1 MCAVSANKIND
12 WARGATSAHLLV
24 HLQQRFAVDFEEL
37 HALQEVGGQVQVMLQ
52 PSAHLARAP
61 VEHTLRSPNDAR
73 HLLRLRLFHRRLL
86 LPLRRSHLLRK
97 APLFP
102 LLPGILLALARQID
116 VVAIKTI
123 LRVAVLFARQFLG
136 FVVVRRRRSAII
148 ILQNTK
154 SRWCIQTE
162 QRYFD

>member
-1 MCAVSANKIND
+1 
-12 WARGATSAHLLV
+12 
-24 HLQQRFAVDFEEL
+24 
-37 HALQEVGGQVQVMLQ
+37 
-52 PSAHLARAP
+52 
-61 VEHTLRSPNDAR
+61 
-73 HLLRLRLFHRRLL
+73 
-86 LPLRRSHLLRK
+86 LRK

-154 SRWCIQTE
+154 GR
-162 QRYFD
+162 